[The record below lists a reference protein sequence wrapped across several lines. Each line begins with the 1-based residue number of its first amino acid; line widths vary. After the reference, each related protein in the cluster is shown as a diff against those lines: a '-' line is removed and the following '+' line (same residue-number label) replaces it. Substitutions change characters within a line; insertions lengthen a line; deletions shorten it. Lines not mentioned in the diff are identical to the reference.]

1 MNSPSEVAADME
13 RDDVVA
19 AVTGRRREVLAE
31 GRWNECVAGRTHPTR
46 KAVERRMAGVSEWL
60 CEVRWM

>member
-1 MNSPSEVAADME
+1 ME